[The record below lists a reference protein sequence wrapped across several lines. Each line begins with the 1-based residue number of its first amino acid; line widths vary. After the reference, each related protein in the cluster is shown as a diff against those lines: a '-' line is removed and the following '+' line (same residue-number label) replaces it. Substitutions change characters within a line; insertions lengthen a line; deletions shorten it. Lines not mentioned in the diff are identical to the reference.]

1 MADSKTRIRI
11 SFSPGLPWLLV
22 SKGMYY
28 KQARSDPPP
37 RFYYP
42 VFLVGPYLDFASYM
56 SLIDETIYKANGS
69 KNETE
74 KKGRLVPKGRKR
86 VAYRKL
92 ITGLVFLGLFV
103 TQNGKFNFSV
113 SLQDQFIKES
123 LLYRYVPF
131 HKLCTLLFTYSYE
144 K

>member
-1 MADSKTRIRI
+1 
-11 SFSPGLPWLLV
+11 
-22 SKGMYY
+22 
-28 KQARSDPPP
+28 
-37 RFYYP
+37 
-42 VFLVGPYLDFASYM
+42 M

-144 K
+144 KQHCLHPDLWLFRENKILCYLDSD

>member
-1 MADSKTRIRI
+1 
-11 SFSPGLPWLLV
+11 
-22 SKGMYY
+22 
-28 KQARSDPPP
+28 
-37 RFYYP
+37 
-42 VFLVGPYLDFASYM
+42 M

-144 K
+144 KQYCLHPDLWLFRENKILCYLDSD